1 MSTINNHPA
10 NFSAQLS
17 AKQTIQSS
25 VEKVAQ
31 LRQLAVS
38 TPGLAQAV
46 SVVKAIQAKRFTG
59 TYFDLLH
66 IPQYQPATQFFL
78 EELYS
83 EKDYS
88 QRDAQFSRIAGTLE
102 RMFPKQV
109 VLTAVSLAQLH
120 SLTEE
125 LDVAMAQSWLSMS
138 KTAGETIDD
147 IDRYIAAWHTVGRR
161 ADRDAQLSGALRV
174 GQELVTLTRTPG
186 LRMALKMMRKPASL
200 AGMAA
205 LQHFL
210 ESGFDTFAA
219 MGPKKPS
226 KTGQP
231 EGPAYF
237 LETVKKREAAL
248 INQLFDAP
256 LQASKMEI
264 ERVFSKMV

>member
-1 MSTINNHPA
+1 MSKIN
-10 NFSAQLS
+10 SIS
-17 AKQTIQSS
+17 AKQAIQSA

-31 LRQLAVS
+31 LRQIAND
-38 TPGLAQAV
+38 TPGLTQAV
-46 SVVKAIQAKRFTG
+46 SEIKAFQSQRFMG
-59 TYFDLLH
+59 AYADLLKT
-66 IPQYQPATQFFL
+66 PQFKPATQFFL

-109 VLTAVSLAQLH
+109 VQTAVALAQLH
-120 SLTEE
+120 SLTED
-125 LDVAMAQSWLSMS
+125 LDLAMAQSWLEFTKKS
-138 KTAGETIDD
+138 DFV
-147 IDRYIAAWHTVGRR
+147 DRYITAWHKVGRR
-161 ADRDAQLSGALRV
+161 ADRDAQLSGSLAV

-219 MGPKKPS
+219 MTPKKPS
-226 KTGQP
+226 KNGEP
-231 EGPAYF
+231 EGPAFF

-248 INQLFDAP
+248 IDQLFDAT
-256 LQASKMEI
+256 LQVSKVAI
-264 ERVFSKMV
+264 ERVLSKAA

>member
-1 MSTINNHPA
+1 M
-10 NFSAQLS
+10 S
-17 AKQTIQSS
+17 AKQTIHSS
-25 VEKVAQ
+25 VEKVNQ
-31 LRQLAVS
+31 IRQLAAN
-38 TPGLAQAV
+38 TAGLAQAV
-46 SVVKAIQAKRFTG
+46 SIVKAIQAKRFTG

-125 LDVAMAQSWLSMS
+125 LDLEMAQSWLNNLTCS
-138 KTAGETIDD
+138 DP
-147 IDRYIAAWHTVGRR
+147 IDRYITAWHTVGRR

-186 LRMALKMMRKPASL
+186 LRMALKMMRKPATL
-200 AGMAA
+200 AGLAA

-219 MGPKKPS
+219 MGPNKPS
-226 KTGQP
+226 KPGQP
-231 EGPAYF
+231 EGPTYF
-237 LETVKKREAAL
+237 LETVQKREAAL
-248 INQLFDAP
+248 IDLLFDAP
-256 LQASKMEI
+256 SLTSKLEI
-264 ERVFSKMV
+264 NRVLSKIG

>member
-1 MSTINNHPA
+1 M
-10 NFSAQLS
+10 S
-17 AKQTIQSS
+17 AKQTIQTA
-25 VEKVAQ
+25 VEKVEQ
-31 LRQLAVS
+31 LRQLAAD
-38 TPGLAQAV
+38 TPGLVQAV
-46 SVVKAIQAKRFTG
+46 SEIKAFQAQRFTG

-83 EKDYS
+83 ENDYS

-102 RMFPKQV
+102 RMFPKLV
-109 VLTAVSLAQLH
+109 VQTAVSLAQLH
-120 SLTEE
+120 SLTED
-125 LDVAMAQSWLSMS
+125 LDLAMAQHWLHSTANAS
-138 KTAGETIDD
+138 KNTDNIDH
-147 IDRYIAAWHTVGRR
+147 YISAWRQVGRR
-161 ADRDAQLSGALRV
+161 ADRDAQLSGALAV

-200 AGMAA
+200 AGLAA

-226 KTGQP
+226 KPGQP

-248 INQLFDAP
+248 IDQLFDAT
-256 LQASKMEI
+256 LQANKLEI
-264 ERVFSKMV
+264 ERVLSKSA

>member
-1 MSTINNHPA
+1 M
-10 NFSAQLS
+10 S
-17 AKQTIQSS
+17 AKQTIQTA
-25 VEKVAQ
+25 VEKVGQ
-31 LRQLAVS
+31 LRQLAKD
-38 TPGLAQAV
+38 TPGLSQAV
-46 SVVKAIQAKRFTG
+46 SEIKAFQAKRFTG

-66 IPQYQPATQFFL
+66 TPQYQPATQFFL

-109 VLTAVSLAQLH
+109 VQTAVSLAELH
-120 SLTEE
+120 SLTED
-125 LDVAMAQSWLSMS
+125 LDLAMAQSWLNSVKS
-138 KTAGETIDD
+138 KGMAE
-147 IDRYIAAWHTVGRR
+147 RYITAWHAVGRR
-161 ADRDAQLSGALRV
+161 GDREAQLSGSLSV

-186 LRMALKMMRKPASL
+186 LRMALKMMRKPATL

-219 MGPKKPS
+219 MTPKKSS
-226 KTGQP
+226 KNGQA

-237 LETVKKREAAL
+237 LEIVKKRETAL
-248 INQLFDAP
+248 IEQLFDAP
-256 LQASKMEI
+256 LQASKLAI
-264 ERVFSKMV
+264 EQVLLKAI

>member
-1 MSTINNHPA
+1 M
-10 NFSAQLS
+10 S
-17 AKQTIQSS
+17 AKQTIQTA

-31 LRQLAVS
+31 LRQVAAA

-46 SVVKAIQAKRFTG
+46 SEVKAFQAQRFTG

-66 IPQYQPATQFFL
+66 TPQYQPATQFFL

-83 EKDYS
+83 ENDYS

-109 VLTAVSLAQLH
+109 VQTAVSLAELH
-120 SLTEE
+120 SLTED
-125 LDVAMAQSWLSMS
+125 LDLAMAQNWLSLS
-138 KTAGETIDD
+138 KSSDD
-147 IDRYIAAWHTVGRR
+147 TDRYITAWHKVGRR
-161 ADRDAQLSGALRV
+161 ADRDAQLSGSLAV

-226 KTGQP
+226 KTGQA
-231 EGPAYF
+231 EGPAFF

-248 INQLFDAP
+248 IDLLFDAP
-256 LQASKMEI
+256 EQTCKAEIDRVLSKAACTIEI
-264 ERVFSKMV
+264 GT

>member
-1 MSTINNHPA
+1 M
-10 NFSAQLS
+10 S
-17 AKQTIQSS
+17 AKQTIQTA

-31 LRQLAVS
+31 LRQLAS
-38 TPGLAQAV
+38 DTAGLAQAV
-46 SVVKAIQAKRFTG
+46 SEIKAFQAQRFNG
-59 TYFDLLH
+59 TYSDLLH
-66 IPQYQPATQFFL
+66 TPQYQPATQFFL

-109 VLTAVSLAQLH
+109 VETAVSLAELH
-120 SLTEE
+120 SLTED
-125 LDVAMAQSWLSMS
+125 LDLAMAKSWLNSS
-138 KTAGETIDD
+138 VKTTKSSGD
-147 IDRYIAAWHTVGRR
+147 IDRYITAWQHVGRR
-161 ADRDAQLSGALRV
+161 TDRDAQLSGALRV

-226 KTGQP
+226 KSGQP

-248 INQLFDAP
+248 IDQLFDAP
-256 LQASKMEI
+256 LQ
-264 ERVFSKMV
+264 FSKAELEKVISNVA

>member
-1 MSTINNHPA
+1 M
-10 NFSAQLS
+10 S
-17 AKQTIQSS
+17 AKQSIQAA
-25 VEKVAQ
+25 VEKVGQ
-31 LRQLAVS
+31 LRQLA
-38 TPGLAQAV
+38 TDIPGLMQAV
-46 SVVKAIQAKRFTG
+46 SEIKAFQAKRFTG

-88 QRDAQFSRIAGTLE
+88 ERDAQFSRIAGTLE
-102 RMFPKQV
+102 RMFPSQIV
-109 VLTAVSLAQLH
+109 QTAVSLAQLH
-120 SLTEE
+120 SLTED
-125 LDVAMAQSWLSMS
+125 LDLAMAQSWLNSATN
-138 KTAGETIDD
+138 TAENADQTS
-147 IDRYIAAWHTVGRR
+147 RYITAWHQVGRR
-161 ADRDAQLSGALRV
+161 PDRDAQLSGSLAV

-210 ESGFDTFAA
+210 EAGFDTFAA

-226 KTGQP
+226 KNDQP

-248 INQLFDAP
+248 IEQLFDAP
-256 LQASKMEI
+256 VQTCKEEI
-264 ERVFSKMV
+264 QRVFSKVA

>member
-1 MSTINNHPA
+1 M
-10 NFSAQLS
+10 S
-17 AKQTIQSS
+17 AKQTIQTA
-25 VEKVAQ
+25 VEKVSQ
-31 LRQLAVS
+31 LRQLAAD

-46 SVVKAIQAKRFTG
+46 SEIKAFQASRFNG

-109 VLTAVSLAQLH
+109 VQTAVSLAQLH
-120 SLTEE
+120 SLTED
-125 LDVAMAQSWLSMS
+125 LDLAMAQSWLNSS
-138 KTAGETIDD
+138 ANTTKTAAD
-147 IDRYIAAWHTVGRR
+147 IDHYIKAWHTVGRR
-161 ADRDAQLSGALRV
+161 SDRDAQLSGALRV

-186 LRMALKMMRKPASL
+186 LRMALKMMRKPATL

-205 LQHFL
+205 LQRFL

-219 MGPKKPS
+219 MTPKKPS
-226 KTGQP
+226 KNGEP
-231 EGPAYF
+231 EGPAFF

-248 INQLFDAP
+248 IDQLFDAP
-256 LQASKMEI
+256 VQTSKAEI
-264 ERVFSKMV
+264 ERVLLKTA

>member
-1 MSTINNHPA
+1 M
-10 NFSAQLS
+10 S
-17 AKQTIQSS
+17 AKQTIQTA
-25 VEKVAQ
+25 VVKVGQ
-31 LRQLAVS
+31 LRQLAAD

-46 SVVKAIQAKRFTG
+46 SEIKAFQAKRFTG

-66 IPQYQPATQFFL
+66 TPQYQPATQFFL

-109 VLTAVSLAQLH
+109 VQTAVSLAELH
-120 SLTEE
+120 SLTEA
-125 LDVAMAQSWLSMS
+125 LDLAMAQSWFDNV
-138 KTAGETIDD
+138 KCNDKIE
-147 IDRYIAAWHTVGRR
+147 RYLAAWHTVGRR

-219 MGPKKPS
+219 MTPKKPS
-226 KTGQP
+226 KNNEP
-231 EGPAYF
+231 EGPAFF

-256 LQASKMEI
+256 LKTSKARIEAEI
-264 ERVFSKMV
+264 EPVLSKVA